1 MKTYKIKADDGF
13 EVREKIKSTGIVD
26 SVNTC
31 LMHNGSEV
39 YIRTNNE
46 ALLKALQEDFTLSES
61 EAPANFFDGD
71 RGWVYF
77 GNKALFPTKLA

>member
-1 MKTYKIKADDGF
+1 MKTFKVAAKDGF
-13 EVREKIKSTGIVD
+13 EVREKIKSTGIID

-31 LMHNGSEV
+31 LMHNGGEV
-39 YIRTNNE
+39 YLRTSNEDIIE
-46 ALLKALQEDFTLSES
+46 ALREGFELSEA

-77 GNKALFPTKLA
+77 GNKSLFPTKLV